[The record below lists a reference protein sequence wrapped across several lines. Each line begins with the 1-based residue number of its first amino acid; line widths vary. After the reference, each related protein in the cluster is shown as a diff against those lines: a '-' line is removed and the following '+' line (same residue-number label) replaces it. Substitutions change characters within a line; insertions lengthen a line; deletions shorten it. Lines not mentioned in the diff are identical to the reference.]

1 MSTNIDFIGKVE
13 NKFNLIRRIFF
24 VGVFVV
30 SNVAHFFTDK
40 ANLHTSFILVS
51 ISSVL
56 ILVADFTEIAE
67 DMFFMADMTLFII
80 IGVFIYLVID
90 IVSQSFGL
98 NLIYESHTI
107 IFYFLSFIIITP
119 LISSKVIENFVLE
132 KTFDL
137 IDFSKKKK
145 QATKKIETP
154 KDEANS
160 VTQEVSQLMYDL
172 FEDFYLGELELYQVE
187 ILEETSNL
195 LKNGGIDST
204 YFNRQI
210 NYILPSIKEVINQR
224 KSLSKKLKYSKKLN
238 SLLEEVDE
246 LLVDLFSKLKTE
258 NKKIE
263 KIIVSELYS
272 TLEYIEKFTNVNDFS
287 F

>member
-195 LKNGGIDST
+195 LKNGGIHQLT
-204 YFNRQI
+204 
-210 NYILPSIKEVINQR
+210 SIDKLITFCLQ
-224 KSLSKKLKYSKKLN
+224 LKK
-238 SLLEEVDE
+238 
-246 LLVDLFSKLKTE
+246 
-258 NKKIE
+258 
-263 KIIVSELYS
+263 
-272 TLEYIEKFTNVNDFS
+272 
-287 F
+287 